1 MVSGT
6 AGPQLLLPLLLLPP
20 PPLQLPLQLLLLLL
34 LLLLLCDA
42 GEDSDA
48 RGARREECPGAG
60 RTTSKSRPSRDDVV
74 PINRCDPSLRRRW
87 HAACDM
93 RICICFF
100 LIYFFLFTSSA
111 AAAPSCLLCTH
122 PSCRV

>member
-1 MVSGT
+1 MCISAARRSMVSGT

-34 LLLLLCDA
+34 LLLLCDA

-60 RTTSKSRPSRDDVV
+60 RATSKSRPSRDDVV
-74 PINRCDPSLRRRW
+74 PINRCDPSFRRW
-87 HAACDM
+87 HEHE
-93 RICICFF
+93 IFVFF
-100 LIYFFLFTSSA
+100 LVSVFFVL
-111 AAAPSCLLCTH
+111 
-122 PSCRV
+122 